1 MSVKSRQ
8 LVAHHSGKP
17 SPSIRTSLEH
27 LSGGLRSPL
36 RDGTKLDDL
45 HAGRPIPNSLFT
57 RDDFNPVAPPS
68 ELSDA
73 FAACESIKR
82 KLQEMGTDM
91 ERAKARDVPRTV
103 VKKLAPF
110 FRPKVNG
117 AYGPKLPKH
126 ISYDP
131 IDPVVIFKNAVPLV
145 HRVLLRDPDG
155 NDGLD
160 LDGIA
165 YIIERLD
172 EAIRLRRHANDIRF
186 DMLEALLLLLVVVF
200 AKAGMGEMA

>member
-1 MSVKSRQ
+1 
-8 LVAHHSGKP
+8 
-17 SPSIRTSLEH
+17 
-27 LSGGLRSPL
+27 
-36 RDGTKLDDL
+36 LDDL
-45 HAGRPIPNSLFT
+45 HAGRLIPNSLFT

-73 FAACESIKR
+73 FAACKSIKR

-145 HRVLLRDPDG
+145 HCVLLRDPAG
-155 NDGLD
+155 KEGLD

-165 YIIERLD
+165 YIIERLG
-172 EAIRLRRHANDIRF
+172 EAKQLRVHETDIRF
-186 DMLEALLLLLVVVF
+186 DVIEALSLFLSSIL
-200 AKAGMGEMA
+200 AKAQAEVLA